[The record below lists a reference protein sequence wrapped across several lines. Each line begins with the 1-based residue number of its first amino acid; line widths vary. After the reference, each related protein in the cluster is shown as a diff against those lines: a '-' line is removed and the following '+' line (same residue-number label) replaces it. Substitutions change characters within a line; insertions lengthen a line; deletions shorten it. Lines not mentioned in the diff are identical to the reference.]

1 MLYNDFCKC
10 INLCQEHINEGGGK
24 ITNIVLLTF
33 NIPQNIKDLIK
44 LNYKLVKKIV
54 DFYYEDFTIKSNYY
68 ETLQEALNNIEF
80 IKNKTNNKKSQVIE
94 FNDEIL
100 PWLKST
106 QFFNNIY
113 ENCCPNIID
122 PTEIEPIK
130 TINSFIPR
138 DNQKEAFEVLEREGL
153 TTGIHC
159 QATGCGKSYI
169 IIKYIDYICNN
180 KINPKVILFTERVNI
195 LSDLFSFTCG
205 KLEPDLDKLE
215 YWKNLGVGDL
225 TRYNIINRVTNKNKD
240 WDKIMVNSTNP
251 TLLVINRAFLTL
263 GKKYKVF
270 KNNDLDLVLHDE
282 CHNTTSNQCH
292 EFLLQCKSLN
302 IPIIGFSATPLRT
315 GKYDKTRLLEIY
327 SKEDSNEL
335 NLLTNYNMIYA
346 INKKLILPPEF
357 HWYQLESTKTHK
369 LETTNVSQ
377 EELGSVF
384 EILNNLVVTLPNK
397 KIIAWCGTIVLAE
410 FWKSEIEK
418 SYRQRSNL
426 NKFMFGLDTSKEV
439 TEDYNYFSKVP
450 KDKDGNI
457 LLLEDLPIKDK
468 RRMYYGKSILFCA
481 NKHRE
486 GSDIKL
492 LDACIFLDKVKDRGS
507 IPFIQSIGRTLRLC
521 PDTETKCKGVI
532 IDGLIKEDNN
542 YEKNFINKIIGYYL
556 ALENITN
563 IDGEDK
569 YEQYVKMKDVI
580 KFDKEQQIINMNI
593 GTNIIKIHCNKLE
606 WNEIIT
612 KFDKVLQEKIKLTE
626 EEVFYLYI
634 EKLKELE
641 EFQNPEN
648 NFWEEYKKLDH
659 DKLNL
664 PKDIY
669 TEYENIWKTKTWYD
683 LLDYKNIFY
692 DFNTCQK
699 VFRTNPKLFAYFE
712 NWYLLSNE
720 KLKKIRKIDNK
731 IPPYC
736 REFYKFDIN
745 KII

>member
-1 MLYNDFCKC
+1 MLYNEFCNC
-10 INLCQEHINEGGGK
+10 IRMCEEHINEGGGK
-24 ITNIVLLTF
+24 ITNMVLLTF

-54 DFYYEDFTIKSNYY
+54 DFYYEDFTIKSNNY
-68 ETLQEALNNIEF
+68 ETLEEALNSIEF
-80 IKNKTNNKKSQVIE
+80 IKNKTSLKKTQVIE
-94 FNDEIL
+94 FNNEIL
-100 PWLKST
+100 PWLKSI

-122 PTEIEPIK
+122 PTEIEPIEE
-130 TINSFIPR
+130 IESFIPR
-138 DNQKEAFEVLEREGL
+138 DNQREAFNILDVYGI

-159 QATGCGKSYI
+159 QATGCGKTYI
-169 IIKYIDYICNN
+169 IIKYIDYICNH

-195 LSDLFSFTCG
+195 LSDLFSFTRG
-205 KLEPDLDKLE
+205 KLEPDLGKLQ

-225 TRYNIINRVTNKNKD
+225 TEYNIINRVTNKNKD
-240 WDKIMVNSTNP
+240 WDTLMVNSTKP

-282 CHNTTSNQCH
+282 CHNTTSVQCH
-292 EFLLQCKSLN
+292 EFLLKCKSLN
-302 IPIIGFSATPLRT
+302 IPIVGFSATPLRT

-410 FWKSEIEK
+410 FWKAEIEK

-450 KDKDGNI
+450 KDNNGNI
-457 LLLEDLPIKDK
+457 LLLEDLELTDK

-532 IDGLIKEDNN
+532 IDGLIKEENN

-563 IDGEDK
+563 IEGEDK
-569 YEQYVKMKDVI
+569 YEQYIKMKDVI
-580 KFDKEQQIINMNI
+580 KFDKEQKIIKMNI
-593 GTNIIKIHCNKLE
+593 GSNIIKIHCNKLE
-606 WNEIIT
+606 WNEIIS
-612 KFDKVLQEKIKLTE
+612 KFDKVLQEKIRLTE
-626 EEVFYLYI
+626 EEVFNLYI
-634 EKLKELE
+634 EKLKGLE
-641 EFQNPEN
+641 PFQNPEN
-648 NFWEEYKKLDH
+648 NFWEEYEKLEH

-669 TEYENIWKTKTWYD
+669 TEYENVWKTKTWYD
-683 LLDYKNIFY
+683 LLGYRYCNLNEFMCFVTNNNITSNKKLHKILSKTNNRNIPY
-692 DFNTCQK
+692 YPDEYYRLSGWNNWNTINN
-699 VFRTNPKLFAYFE
+699 VD
-712 NWYLLSNE
+712 LL
-720 KLKKIRKIDNK
+720 
-731 IPPYC
+731 
-736 REFYKFDIN
+736 
-745 KII
+745 